1 MAKVKL
7 KKAVGAAKKLHKKN
21 PKLLYALV
29 AVAVFAAIAVGVT
42 YYLRPDLFD
51 FGNKTPPEYSA
62 ALAAPVDGEL
72 SVYFLDIG
80 QGDCAY
86 IHFPDGKDML
96 IDCGSEN
103 GSSAYRASVQSDLGV
118 LIDDGQLDYMMLT
131 HGDQDHVDYL
141 DEVLNAYDV
150 DNICMPNI
158 LAAPDNSSLN
168 AEVAGLDAEKLA
180 LFTDEDKLTTS
191 TYGRFFISALRETD
205 ANIIINI
212 NTFSI
217 SGPGYTFDFWCF
229 SAADWAEYDLSSAE
243 EKNAISPIG
252 ILSYA
257 DRKIV
262 FTGDS
267 NEINEEMFLED
278 NTGCTD
284 CDVLKV
290 AHHGSESSSTS
301 EFLDYVNCEYAVI
314 SVGSG
319 NGYGH
324 PAEEAVARL
333 NAENMTVY
341 RTDMNG
347 NVSLVIKN
355 DGRMSFALEKEAA

>member
-1 MAKVKL
+1 MAKFQS

-21 PKLLYALV
+21 PKLFYALV
-29 AVAVFAAIAVGVT
+29 AVAVIAAIAVGVT
-42 YYLRPDLFD
+42 YYLRPDLFI
-51 FGNKTPPEYSA
+51 FGHNNTAEYSVN
-62 ALAAPVDGEL
+62 LTAPVDGEL

-103 GSSAYRASVQSDLGV
+103 GRASYRESALSDLGF
-118 LIDDGQLDYMMLT
+118 LIGDGQLDYLMLT

-141 DEVLNAYDV
+141 DEVLSSYDV
-150 DNICMPNI
+150 DNIYMPNI
-158 LAAPDNSSLN
+158 LAEPDNAELN
-168 AEVAGLDAEKLA
+168 LEVAGLDAEKLA
-180 LFTDEDKLTTS
+180 LFTDEDKLSTS
-191 TYGRFFISALRETD
+191 TYGRFFISALSEAD
-205 ANIIINI
+205 ANINL
-212 NTFSI
+212 NVGNFSI
-217 SGPGYTFDFWCF
+217 GGLEYAFDFWCY
-229 SAADWAEYDLSSAE
+229 SAADWAESDLSSAE

-257 DRKIV
+257 GRKIV

-278 NTGCTD
+278 NLDYTD

-290 AHHGSESSSTS
+290 AHHGSETSSTS

-319 NGYGH
+319 NEYGH
-324 PAEEAVARL
+324 PTEEALGRL
-333 NAENMTVY
+333 NTENMTVY
-341 RTDMNG
+341 RTDLNG

-355 DGRMSFALEKEAA
+355 DGKMSFALEKEAA